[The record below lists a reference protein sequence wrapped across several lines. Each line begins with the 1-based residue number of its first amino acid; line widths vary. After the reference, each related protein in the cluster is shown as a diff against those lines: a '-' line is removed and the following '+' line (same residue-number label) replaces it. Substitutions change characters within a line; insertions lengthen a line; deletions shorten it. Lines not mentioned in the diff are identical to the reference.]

1 KGERKLG
8 PLQQLLLSLRRDSS
22 RSDTS
27 LRPPGIAQRCWRSL
41 RHLEQLLDLL
51 LSQRLGERV
60 LVQLIERGLLEE
72 VQRAVRI
79 ANYPVTEV
87 QVVVPV
93 IVDRKSTRLNS
104 SHISISYA
112 VFS

>member
-1 KGERKLG
+1 MTTSTTTRMAMTPRIRILTAVWSKERREKIR

-79 ANYPVTEV
+79 
-87 QVVVPV
+87 
-93 IVDRKSTRLNS
+93 
-104 SHISISYA
+104 
-112 VFS
+112 